1 AVNAL
6 ARQGISYRPARTAG
20 WTFANTDACTLLT
33 DAEIRAAG
41 ADPNTRTPGFANWSC
56 AWGTVADVVTVSFR
70 IDAPQL
76 SNHGTPGV
84 IAGHRAETRLIPG
97 LKQCDVLVV
106 TRPARSL
113 TDHTE
118 LVNAVVREPQPDQE
132 LCARASDLAS
142 AAVTRVPAD
151 VECPRVAHRVRRTR
165 PSCTVVATSRPFRV
179 KNRPMASPRAPE
191 ATGE

>member
-1 AVNAL
+1 MLILTDGTRIAITATGSPGFDQCRLAEVGTATAVNAL

-76 SNHGTPGV
+76 SNYGTPGV
-84 IAGHRAETRLIPG
+84 IAGHLASNSATSWSSPG
-97 LKQCDVLVV
+97 P
-106 TRPARSL
+106 PARLPTTPSWS
-113 TDHTE
+113 TRWSGSPSPT
-118 LVNAVVREPQPDQE
+118 RS
-132 LCARASDLAS
+132 CA
-142 AAVTRVPAD
+142 PG
-151 VECPRVAHRVRRTR
+151 P
-165 PSCTVVATSRPFRV
+165 ATSPRP
-179 KNRPMASPRAPE
+179 P
-191 ATGE
+191 